1 MNNSIYTVT
10 QLNNHSKSILEN
22 NISNIWVEG
31 EISSFK
37 LYDSGHAYFFLKDDN
52 SEISCVWFNYNS
64 KQELSNGAKVTIYGN
79 VTIYSNKGKFQIIVN
94 DSYLT
99 GLGNQWLELKK
110 LKNKLSE
117 EGLFDKKFKKKL
129 PEYPMSIGIITSLN
143 GSVIKDIVNI
153 YSRRA
158 PYLKVVIYDCNVQGQ
173 FAIDEICDGIYNL
186 NKNKNLDILII
197 ARGGGTPEELMVF
210 NNEKIAR
217 SIFSS
222 RIPIISA
229 IGHETDFTISDLVS
243 DFRASTP
250 SEAAEISV
258 KDKVDLIQQIDF
270 LNINIYKNFDMQID
284 NYLSEISNLFNYNI
298 MKEKI
303 NQLNTYIESTSHY
316 KKNIINH
323 VLYKIENYIIELKGL
338 KKILLKNN
346 IESLKKIGF
355 SILKR
360 NNNIINDI
368 SKIKLNEMLTLEV
381 SNGKIK
387 IIVKELFK
395 NEKK

>member
-22 NISNIWVEG
+22 NINNIWVEG

>member
-129 PEYPMSIGIITSLN
+129 PDYPMSIGIITSLN

-303 NQLNTYIESTSHY
+303 NQLNTYIESTFHY

>member
-303 NQLNTYIESTSHY
+303 NQLNTYIESTFHY